1 MAHGYL
7 QHMIGKQSNIY
18 SAGIETHGV
27 NPGAIA
33 IMQKDGIDISQH
45 TSNHIDEYSNIAFD
59 YVITVCDHA
68 KESCPVF
75 PSHGHLFHHNFSDP
89 SKISGD
95 PETIEVAFQNT
106 RNQIKTWLTAFVQAY
121 HS

>member
-59 YVITVCDHA
+59 YVITVCDI
-68 KESCPVF
+68 
-75 PSHGHLFHHNFSDP
+75 N
-89 SKISGD
+89 
-95 PETIEVAFQNT
+95 
-106 RNQIKTWLTAFVQAY
+106 KTYENSVQWILI
-121 HS
+121 